1 VSSPTVH
8 LISNDNGVGLST
20 DMQLLEDMLTAAGYA
35 VRRFHWKQTVM
46 PRCDIAIF
54 LELYNHA
61 LARYADKKI
70 GIFNLEWFPVV
81 WRPYLKTFDQLWAK
95 SLEAQDVYRRY
106 GLPAHLTGFMTRDL
120 YDPSVKK
127 KPHCLHLRGKSSLKG
142 TEAVLSAWQTHKDLP
157 PLTIISADPLKVP
170 ANVRVLPRI
179 PQEALVQ
186 EMNSHAIHVC
196 PSKSEGWGHYI
207 TEGMS
212 TGALVVTTN
221 ASPMSDHVQPGRG
234 FLVPVRGGMARH
246 MAREYHVAAD
256 DLADTVRLASSL
268 HPAHRH
274 SVSTQARQYT
284 LDATAAFQMK
294 ALELLKEL

>member
-20 DMQLLEDMLTAAGYA
+20 DMQLLEDMLTAAGYT
-35 VRRFHWKQTVM
+35 VQRFHWKQTVM

-95 SLEAQDVYRRY
+95 STEAHEVYRRF
-106 GLPAHLTGFMTRDL
+106 GLESHMTGFMTRDL
-120 YDPSVKK
+120 YDPEVRKTNS
-127 KPHCLHLRGKSSLKG
+127 CLHLRGKSSLKG
-142 TEAVLSAWQTHKDLP
+142 TEAVLSAWQSNPDLP

-170 ANVRVLPRI
+170 AGVRVLSRM
-179 PQEALVQ
+179 PQDELVR
-186 EMNSHAIHVC
+186 EMNTHRIHVC

-212 TGALVVTTN
+212 TGALVVTTD
-221 ASPMSDHVQPGRG
+221 ASPMSDHVQPDRG
-234 FLVPVRGGMARH
+234 FLVPTRGGMARH
-246 MAREYHVAAD
+246 MAREYHVTAD
-256 DLADTVRLASSL
+256 DLAHAVRVAASL
-268 HPAHRH
+268 HPMKAH
-274 SVSTQARQYT
+274 SMSQQARQYA
-284 LDATAAFQMK
+284 LDSTTAFRFR

>member
-1 VSSPTVH
+1 MSSPTVH

-20 DMQLLEDMLTAAGYA
+20 DMQLLEDMLTVAGYT

-95 SLEAQDVYRRY
+95 SHEAHEVYRRY
-106 GLPAHLTGFMTRDL
+106 GLDAHLTGFMSRDL
-120 YDPSVKK
+120 YDPAVTKTNT
-127 KPHCLHLRGKSSLKG
+127 CLHLRGKSSLKG

-157 PLTIISADPLKVP
+157 PLTIVSADPLRVP

-179 PQEALVQ
+179 PQEDLVR
-186 EMNSHAIHVC
+186 EMNTHRIHVC

-212 TGALVVTTN
+212 TRAVVVTTD

-246 MAREYHVAAD
+246 MAREYHVTAD
-256 DLADTVRLASSL
+256 DLAQTVRLASSL
-268 HPAHRH
+268 HPAQRNA
-274 SVSTQARQYT
+274 VATAARQYV
-284 LDATAAFQMK
+284 LDATDAFQNK
-294 ALELLKEL
+294 TLALLKEL